1 MKKSLVSLM
10 IIGCIIFEFTTNY
23 APQMKNTRIPQQKMQ
38 PKRVENILLDKN
50 VRFDFKFVFQNGKS
64 ENFYLITASD
74 NYEFE
79 INQQD
84 KSKHNSR

>member
-38 PKRVENILLDKN
+38 PKR
-50 VRFDFKFVFQNGKS
+50 G
-64 ENFYLITASD
+64 
-74 NYEFE
+74 
-79 INQQD
+79 
-84 KSKHNSR
+84 